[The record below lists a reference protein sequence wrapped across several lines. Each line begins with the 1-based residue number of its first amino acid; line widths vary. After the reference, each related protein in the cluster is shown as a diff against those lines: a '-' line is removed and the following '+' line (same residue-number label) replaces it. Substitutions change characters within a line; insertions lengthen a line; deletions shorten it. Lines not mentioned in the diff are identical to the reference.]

1 MIVMMWYEVV
11 VVAVA
16 LYLLLYNVYG
26 RLTGLARIEN
36 EFLNSE
42 LMFLRH
48 ALSVEYGHATCNML
62 QYNMPILILLD

>member
-1 MIVMMWYEVV
+1 MIWYEVV

-26 RLTGLARIEN
+26 SLTRLARIEN

-42 LMFLRH
+42 LMFLGP
-48 ALSVEYGHATCNML
+48 ALSVEYGHATCNTL
-62 QYNMPILILLD
+62 QYNMPSMILLD